1 MILFEEDY
9 LKHPEAFPDFQ
20 TRNESFLRTA
30 RIYKKMGISN
40 CLFHL
45 ALHDKELVGV
55 DPHDPDLSDDLID
68 RIVIECKINPWYFF
82 REVVRLGATASPDAV
97 PLQGNRGNIS
107 LYWLFFNHITTM
119 LIQPRQTGKSV
130 STDCLMVYLFGVA
143 TVATDVSLLTK
154 DDNLRVKNVARVKTI
169 LEELPYYLRYK
180 TPRDTY
186 NTEKLSLSQ
195 LGNNYITN
203 VAQISKKAALNVGRG
218 MTNAINQI
226 DEIAFVSN
234 IETILPALLAA
245 SGAARDN
252 AAANGAPYGNIFTT
266 TAGYLNNPDGMYA
279 RKIYNECLK
288 WTEKLYDCKDQ
299 EDLYATVRKNNPS
312 GKLQVILEFN
322 HRQLGYTDEWLAR
335 KIEEAFAEGENA
347 AADYLNI
354 WGEGSMASAID
365 KNLLKTIKESMR
377 NDPYTTIST
386 QGYITRWYIPEEQ
399 VKNNIGNRKVIASL
413 DTSDAVGK
421 DDISM
426 VIRDVSTAEV
436 LGLGMYNE
444 TNLISFSLFL
454 VDLIEKYPNLTMIIE
469 RRSSGVAIM
478 DNLLNILP
486 VKNIDPF
493 RRLFNWGVSDV
504 TANENDKFFKEVINI
519 PLNRRPTNTYD
530 KHRASFGYATSGA
543 GRSSRDNLYGE
554 AFMASVK
561 YTANVVRDITLIN
574 QLTGLIFK
582 NGRIDHGPD
591 NHDDA
596 VIAWL
601 LGYWFLSKAKNKH
614 VYGIPNHIVLTS
626 INEAMIKEQGGMQS
640 IEAKN
645 KQMAIKKEI
654 DNMIEELKRS
664 ENDFRK
670 MQLINMIKFRFKS
683 IDTNLIPNYT
693 IESVM
698 EALQLEKRKFT
709 QQAA

>member
-1 MILFEEDY
+1 MRGSVTNY
-9 LKHPEAFPDFQ
+9 L
-20 TRNESFLRTA
+20 
-30 RIYKKMGISN
+30 
-40 CLFHL
+40 
-45 ALHDKELVGV
+45 
-55 DPHDPDLSDDLID
+55 
-68 RIVIECKINPWYFF
+68 
-82 REVVRLGATASPDAV
+82 
-97 PLQGNRGNIS
+97 
-107 LYWLFFNHITTM
+107 
-119 LIQPRQTGKSV
+119 
-130 STDCLMVYLFGVA
+130 
-143 TVATDVSLLTK
+143 
-154 DDNLRVKNVARVKTI
+154 
-169 LEELPYYLRYK
+169 
-180 TPRDTY
+180 
-186 NTEKLSLSQ
+186 
-195 LGNNYITN
+195 NN
-203 VAQISKKAALNVGRG
+203 K
-218 MTNAINQI
+218 
-226 DEIAFVSN
+226 
-234 IETILPALLAA
+234 
-245 SGAARDN
+245 AARDN
-252 AAANGAPYGNIFTT
+252 AELAGAHYGNIFTT

-288 WTEKLYDCKDQ
+288 WTEKLYDCKDR

-365 KNLLKTIKESMR
+365 KNLLKIIKESMR
-377 NDPYTTIST
+377 NDPYTTISN
-386 QGYITRWYIPEEQ
+386 QGYITRWYIPEDQ
-399 VKNNIGNRKVIASL
+399 VKNNLGNRKVVASL

-454 VDLIEKYPNLTMIIE
+454 VEMIEKYPNLTMIIE

-486 VKNIDPF
+486 VKGIDPF

-530 KHRASFGYATSGA
+530 KYRASFGYATSGS

-554 AFMASVK
+554 AFSASVK
-561 YTANVVRDITLIN
+561 YTASVVRDITLIN

-626 INEAMIKEQGGMQS
+626 INEAIIKEQGGMES

-654 DNMIEELKRS
+654 DGMIDELKRS
-664 ENDFRK
+664 NNDFRK

-698 EALQLEKRKFT
+698 ETLQLEKRKFT